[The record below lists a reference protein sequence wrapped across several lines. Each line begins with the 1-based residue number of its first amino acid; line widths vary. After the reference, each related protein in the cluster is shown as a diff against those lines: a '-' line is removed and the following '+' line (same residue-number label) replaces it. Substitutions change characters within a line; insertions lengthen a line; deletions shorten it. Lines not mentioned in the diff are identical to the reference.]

1 MERPSSGEDGEGDSP
16 NETRISLETAAAE
29 ADDSVPYIG
38 QRFPTHEA
46 AYELY
51 SGFAKQCGFSI
62 RRHRT
67 EGKDGVGK
75 GLTRR
80 YFVCHR
86 AGNTPAKP
94 FDDGAKQQR
103 NRKSS
108 RCGCQ
113 AYLRIG
119 RDAGAGGLEWRVT
132 GFSNHHNHELLR
144 QDEVRFLPA
153 YRIISNSDRDRILV
167 FAKSGISVQQMMR
180 IMELEKCVQ
189 PGSLPFTE
197 KDVRNLIHSFR
208 RFELEEES
216 VDLLQ
221 MCRNV
226 KEKDPNFKYD
236 FTKDAN
242 NCVENIAWSYA
253 SSIQSYELCASEGRK
268 SAILHMGITEAV
280 QKELPNTKHALSI
293 GLIASR
299 FPSWF
304 NAVLGRHYNDWEN
317 EFYRLHNMES
327 TMDFDLGWSDMV
339 SCYGLHGNRHIAS
352 LFASRKL
359 WASPYLRGHFLAGL
373 AALPGI
379 SKIKD
384 FIQRLL
390 SAQTCLSRLIEQVAV
405 VVDYKDQ
412 AGEQQIAQQNSENTI
427 LKTAAPVEGHA
438 AAVFTP
444 YAFYELQ
451 DELVEAAHY
460 AYFHLE
466 GNAFLVRHHT
476 KTDGGCNVTWN
487 QKEELISCSCQMFES
502 SGILCRHALR
512 VLTTLNYF
520 QIPDHYLPVRWHRTQ
535 PQPSKS
541 LIGGPDHGRS
551 YERVKALQSMVSVLV
566 SEAGKSEERMDLA
579 TQEVSVLL
587 SRIRQ
592 QPVVPNVSGDS
603 VRRQR

>member
-1 MERPSSGEDGEGDSP
+1 SVLEFYGGDLLEQRVYPMERPSSGEDGEGDSP

-253 SSIQSYELCASEGRK
+253 SSIQSYEVFG
-268 SAILHMGITEAV
+268 
-280 QKELPNTKHALSI
+280 
-293 GLIASR
+293 
-299 FPSWF
+299 
-304 NAVLGRHYNDWEN
+304 D
-317 EFYRLHNMES
+317 
-327 TMDFDLGWSDMV
+327 
-339 SCYGLHGNRHIAS
+339 
-352 LFASRKL
+352 
-359 WASPYLRGHFLAGL
+359 
-373 AALPGI
+373 
-379 SKIKD
+379 
-384 FIQRLL
+384 
-390 SAQTCLSRLIEQVAV
+390 AV
-405 VVDYKDQ
+405 VLDTTHRLTSIDMTLGIWIGMNNHGMPCFFSC
-412 AGEQQIAQQNSENTI
+412 A
-427 LKTAAPVEGHA
+427 L
-438 AAVFTP
+438 
-444 YAFYELQ
+444 LR
-451 DELVEAAHY
+451 
-460 AYFHLE
+460 E
-466 GNAFLVRHHT
+466 GNLQSFI
-476 KTDGGCNVTWN
+476 W
-487 QKEELISCSCQMFES
+487 
-502 SGILCRHALR
+502 
-512 VLTTLNYF
+512 
-520 QIPDHYLPVRWHRTQ
+520 
-535 PQPSKS
+535 
-541 LIGGPDHGRS
+541 
-551 YERVKALQSMVSVLV
+551 ALQVTIEGEKLTVLF
-566 SEAGKSEERMDLA
+566 
-579 TQEVSVLL
+579 TTVLL
-587 SRIRQ
+587 GSLCC
-592 QPVVPNVSGDS
+592 
-603 VRRQR
+603 

>member
-1 MERPSSGEDGEGDSP
+1 
-16 NETRISLETAAAE
+16 
-29 ADDSVPYIG
+29 
-38 QRFPTHEA
+38 A

-144 QDEVRFLPA
+144 QDE
-153 YRIISNSDRDRILV
+153 
-167 FAKSGISVQQMMR
+167 MMR

-268 SAILHMGITEAV
+268 SAILHMGITE
-280 QKELPNTKHALSI
+280 K
-293 GLIASR
+293 
-299 FPSWF
+299 
-304 NAVLGRHYNDWEN
+304 
-317 EFYRLHNMES
+317 LH
-327 TMDFDLGWSDMV
+327 
-339 SCYGLHGNRHIAS
+339 
-352 LFASRKL
+352 
-359 WASPYLRGHFLAGL
+359 
-373 AALPGI
+373 
-379 SKIKD
+379 
-384 FIQRLL
+384 
-390 SAQTCLSRLIEQVAV
+390 
-405 VVDYKDQ
+405 
-412 AGEQQIAQQNSENTI
+412 
-427 LKTAAPVEGHA
+427 
-438 AAVFTP
+438 
-444 YAFYELQ
+444 
-451 DELVEAAHY
+451 
-460 AYFHLE
+460 
-466 GNAFLVRHHT
+466 
-476 KTDGGCNVTWN
+476 
-487 QKEELISCSCQMFES
+487 
-502 SGILCRHALR
+502 
-512 VLTTLNYF
+512 
-520 QIPDHYLPVRWHRTQ
+520 
-535 PQPSKS
+535 
-541 LIGGPDHGRS
+541 
-551 YERVKALQSMVSVLV
+551 
-566 SEAGKSEERMDLA
+566 
-579 TQEVSVLL
+579 
-587 SRIRQ
+587 RQ
-592 QPVVPNVSGDS
+592 Y
-603 VRRQR
+603 